1 MPEKE
6 IFEGVSDDEEK
17 VVEEVEKPVK
27 KPAKK
32 GRAPI
37 SEETRERLRAQLKK
51 GRETSLANRQKKAL
65 VRKADK
71 AEKDKVDNAK
81 IAKHILD
88 KDVNANHADEIEK
101 LKQELAELKKA
112 KSTPAPAP
120 KKPEP
125 EVKVKPEPANVKV
138 EVPKP
143 APVKQSLP
151 PAPKV
156 FNTASARKRRMF

>member
-6 IFEGVSDDEEK
+6 IFEGISDDEEK

-81 IAKHILD
+81 IAKHILG
-88 KDVNANHADEIEK
+88 KDLNANHADEIEK
-101 LKQELAELKKA
+101 LKNELAELKKA
-112 KSTPAPAP
+112 KSAPAPAP
-120 KKPEP
+120 KDPEPVKAEPKPE
-125 EVKVKPEPANVKV
+125 NVKV

-151 PAPKV
+151 PTPKV
-156 FNTASARKRRMF
+156 FNTASARKKRMF

>member
-1 MPEKE
+1 MPGKE
-6 IFEGVSDDEEK
+6 IFEGISDDEEK
-17 VVEEVEKPVK
+17 VAVEVEEPVK

-32 GRAPI
+32 GRAPL
-37 SEETRERLRAQLKK
+37 SDERKAQLREQLKK

-81 IAKHILD
+81 IAKHILG
-88 KDVNANHADEIEK
+88 KDLNANHADEIEK
-101 LKQELAELKKA
+101 LKNELAELKKA
-112 KSTPAPAP
+112 KSAPAP
-120 KKPEP
+120 KEPEP
-125 EVKVKPEPANVKV
+125 EVKEKPEPANVKI
-138 EVPKP
+138 EPPKP
-143 APVKQSLP
+143 EPVKQSLP

>member
-6 IFEGVSDDEEK
+6 IFEGISDDEEK
-17 VVEEVEKPVK
+17 VAVEVEEPVK

-32 GRAPI
+32 GRAPL
-37 SEETRERLRAQLKK
+37 SDERKAQLREQLKK

-81 IAKHILD
+81 IAKHILG
-88 KDVNANHADEIEK
+88 KDLNANHADEIEK
-101 LKQELAELKKA
+101 LKNELAELKKA
-112 KSTPAPAP
+112 KSAPAPAP
-120 KKPEP
+120 KEPEPVKAEPKPE
-125 EVKVKPEPANVKV
+125 NVKV

-156 FNTASARKRRMF
+156 FNTASARKKRMF